1 MQEDIISIFKRI
13 RKVIPA
19 VGFVL
24 ILFYI
29 LSCFNISEILN
40 KINNLERSY
49 LLIAFALS
57 CSQIIVAT
65 LRFYLFLRSSNNH
78 YTFRICLKA
87 VCNAIMYNCFLPSK
101 AGDFLKVIVLT
112 NNNKKRID
120 LSYVVLCER
129 IIDIFSLVLVALI
142 GLITAQRFY
151 LFIITLGSLVLLIV
165 LSTTIFYFSKK
176 WKIEKFTEPLRVTC
190 VEIRNNIQF
199 SFLAFLICLLFWSIN
214 ITIISTLFL
223 SAGINLSLN
232 DTISFWPISIIIGL
246 LPISISGFGS
256 RDIAFISL
264 IDMPEI
270 SESVLTATFLYTAN
284 LYWLLGI
291 ISAIIIVLKKFKNE

>member
-1 MQEDIISIFKRI
+1 MQGDRILIFKKI
-13 RKVIPA
+13 SKVIPA

-29 LSCFNISEILN
+29 LSCFNIPEILH
-40 KINNLERSY
+40 KIKNLERSY
-49 LLIAFALS
+49 LLIAFGLS

-65 LRFYLFLRSSNNH
+65 LRFYLFLKSTNNQ

-112 NNNKKRID
+112 KNNKRRID

-129 IIDIFSLVLVALI
+129 IIDIFSLVLIALI
-142 GLITAQRFY
+142 GLIIAQRYY
-151 LFIITLGSLVLLIV
+151 LFIFTLGSLVIFIV
-165 LSTTIFYFSKK
+165 LSTTIFYFSKN
-176 WKIEKFTEPLRVTC
+176 WKIERFIKPLRVSC
-190 VEIRNNIQF
+190 IEIRRNIQF
-199 SFLAFLICLLFWSIN
+199 SFLALLTCLLFWSIN

-223 SAGINLSLN
+223 SAGLKLSLN
-232 DTISFWPISIIIGL
+232 QILSYWPISIIIGL

-256 RDIAFISL
+256 RDITFISF
-264 IDMPEI
+264 INMPEL

-291 ISAIIIVLKKFKNE
+291 ISAVIIISKKLKNE

>member
-65 LRFYLFLRSSNNH
+65 LRFYLFLKSTNNQ
-78 YTFRICLKA
+78 YAFGRCLRA

-101 AGDFLKVIVLT
+101 AGDFLKVIILT
-112 NNNKKRID
+112 KNNKKRID

-129 IIDIFSLVLVALI
+129 IIDIFSLVFVALI

-151 LFIITLGSLVLLIV
+151 LFIFTLGSLVLLIV
-165 LSTTIFYFSKK
+165 LSTTIFYFSRK
-176 WKIEKFTEPLRVTC
+176 WKIKKFTEPLRVTC

-199 SFLAFLICLLFWSIN
+199 SFLAFLTCLLFWSIN

-232 DTISFWPISIIIGL
+232 QILCFWPISILIGL
-246 LPISISGFGS
+246 LPLSISGFGS
-256 RDIAFISL
+256 RDITFISL
-264 IDMPEI
+264 IDIPEI
-270 SESVLTATFLYTAN
+270 SESVLTATFLYTVN

-291 ISAIIIVLKKFKNE
+291 ISAIIIVSKKIKNE

>member
-65 LRFYLFLRSSNNH
+65 LRFYLFLKSTNNQ
-78 YTFRICLKA
+78 YAFGRCLRA

-101 AGDFLKVIVLT
+101 AGDFLKVIILT
-112 NNNKKRID
+112 KNNKKRID

-129 IIDIFSLVLVALI
+129 IIDIFSLVFVALI

-151 LFIITLGSLVLLIV
+151 LFIFTLGSLVLLIV
-165 LSTTIFYFSKK
+165 LSTTIFYFSRK
-176 WKIEKFTEPLRVTC
+176 WKIKKFTEPLRVTC

-199 SFLAFLICLLFWSIN
+199 SFLAFLTCLLFWSIN

-223 SAGINLSLN
+223 SAGLNLSLN
-232 DTISFWPISIIIGL
+232 QILSYWPISIIIGL

>member
-1 MQEDIISIFKRI
+1 MQGDRITIFKKVK
-13 RKVIPA
+13 KVIPA

-29 LSCFNISEILN
+29 LSCFNVTEILH

-49 LLIAFALS
+49 LLVALALS

-65 LRFYLFLRSSNNH
+65 FRFYLFLKSTNNQ

-101 AGDFLKVIVLT
+101 AGDIIKIIVLT
-112 NNNKKRID
+112 KNNNKRID

-129 IIDIFSLVLVALI
+129 IIDIFSLVLLALI
-142 GLITAQRFY
+142 GLITAQRFHLVIIVLGVLV
-151 LFIITLGSLVLLIV
+151 LFIM
-165 LSTTIFYFSKK
+165 LSVVIFYLGKHWRIAK
-176 WKIEKFTEPLRVTC
+176 YIDTLKVTC
-190 VEIRNNIQF
+190 VKFRKNLRF
-199 SFLAFLICLLFWSIN
+199 SFLAFLTCVLFWSIN
-214 ITIISTLFL
+214 ITIITILFL

-232 DTISFWPISIIIGL
+232 QILCFWAISILIGL

-256 RDIAFISL
+256 RDITFINL
-264 IDMPEI
+264 IDMPEL
-270 SESVLTATFLYTAN
+270 SESILTATFLYTVN
-284 LYWLLGI
+284 LYWLLGL
-291 ISAIIIVLKKFKNE
+291 ISAIIIISKKLKNE

>member
-1 MQEDIISIFKRI
+1 MQGNQITIFKKI

-29 LSCFNISEILN
+29 LSCFNITQILH
-40 KINNLERSY
+40 KTKNLDRSY
-49 LLIAFALS
+49 ILIAFVLS

-65 LRFYLFLRSSNNH
+65 LRFYLFLKSTNNQ

-87 VCNAIMYNCFLPSK
+87 VCNAIMYNSFLPSK

-112 NNNKKRID
+112 KNNNRRID

-129 IIDIFSLVLVALI
+129 IIDTFSLILIALFGLIIAERFDLFIFILGVLVLFI
-142 GLITAQRFY
+142 KLSFVIFY
-151 LFIITLGSLVLLIV
+151 LGKHWRIAKYIDTL
-165 LSTTIFYFSKK
+165 K
-176 WKIEKFTEPLRVTC
+176 VTC
-190 VEIRNNIQF
+190 VKFRKNLRF
-199 SFLAFLICLLFWSIN
+199 SFLALLTCVLFWSIN
-214 ITIISTLFL
+214 ITIITILFL

-232 DTISFWPISIIIGL
+232 QILCFWPISILIGL

-256 RDIAFISL
+256 RDITFISL
-264 IDMPEI
+264 IDIPEI
-270 SESVLTATFLYTAN
+270 SESILTATFLYTVN
-284 LYWLLGI
+284 LYWLLGL
-291 ISAIIIVLKKFKNE
+291 ISAIIIISKN

>member
-1 MQEDIISIFKRI
+1 MQGDRISIFKKI

-29 LSCFNISEILN
+29 LSCFNIPEILH
-40 KINNLERSY
+40 KIKNLERSY

-65 LRFYLFLRSSNNH
+65 LRFYLFLKSTNNQ

-112 NNNKKRID
+112 KNNNKRID

-129 IIDIFSLVLVALI
+129 IIDIFSLVLIALT
-142 GLITAQRFY
+142 GLIIAQRFY
-151 LFIITLGSLVLLIV
+151 LFIFTLGSLVLFIM
-165 LSTTIFYFSKK
+165 LSTITFYLSKH
-176 WKIEKFTEPLRVTC
+176 WRIEKYIDSLKVTC
-190 VEIRNNIQF
+190 IEFRKKLRF
-199 SFLAFLICLLFWSIN
+199 SFLAFLTCVLFWSIN
-214 ITIISTLFL
+214 ITIITTLFL

-232 DTISFWPISIIIGL
+232 HTISFWPISIIIGL

-256 RDIAFISL
+256 RDITFISL

-270 SESVLTATFLYTAN
+270 NESVLTATFLYTAN

-291 ISAIIIVLKKFKNE
+291 ISAIIIVSKKLKNE